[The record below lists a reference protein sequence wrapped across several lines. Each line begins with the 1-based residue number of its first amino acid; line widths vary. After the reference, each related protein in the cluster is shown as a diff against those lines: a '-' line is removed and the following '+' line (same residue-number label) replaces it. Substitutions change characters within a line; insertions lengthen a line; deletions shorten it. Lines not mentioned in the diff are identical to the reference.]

1 MNRITDEQ
9 LLDVDVP
16 AAIAAGRLSGDP
28 LAAAAIQADRL
39 DVLPR
44 SLTFLAEV
52 VRRGGIGFAA
62 DLPEPMPTPEQ
73 SALAES
79 WLAAGAGGDEIR
91 IARWLDA
98 VAAVLDTRR
107 ATRLNS
113 P

>member
-16 AAIAAGRLSGDP
+16 AAVAAGRLSGDP
-28 LAAAAIQADRL
+28 LVAAAIQADRL

-73 SALAES
+73 SALASS
-79 WLAAGAGGDEIR
+79 WLAAAAGNDEIR

-98 VAAVLDTRR
+98 VAAVLEARR
-107 ATRLNS
+107 ATRLSS

>member
-1 MNRITDEQ
+1 MNRTTDAQ

-62 DLPEPMPTPEQ
+62 NLPEPMPTPEQ
-73 SALAES
+73 SALVGS
-79 WLAAGAGGDEIR
+79 WLAAAGAEAR
-91 IARWLDA
+91 IARWLEA
-98 VAAVLDTRR
+98 VAAILEARR
-107 ATRLNS
+107 AVRVS
-113 P
+113 GP